1 MQLRPDSER
10 VVITGLGALSP
21 LGLSVAEL
29 WDGLVAGRSGVALI
43 THFDPGDMPT
53 KFAGEVKGFDPTKW
67 INFKE
72 ARRMG
77 RATQF
82 AVVAAQEALIDAG
95 FETTLPEDVQEDA
108 GVYIG
113 TAYGPFDKA
122 DDEIQAF
129 NAKGWRGISPFALSA
144 PLTNM
149 PAFHVSL
156 MAKAKGPIG
165 TPINACAAGTQGVVE
180 ASEYIRRGHAQVMI
194 AGGVEGLVHPY
205 GIAGFSAMR
214 ALSTRNDA
222 PERASRPFDKD
233 RDGFILSEGV
243 GLVVLEGLEHARAR
257 GARIYAEV
265 LGGAS
270 SADAYHVAAPDPK
283 GSGAV
288 RAMKRALRDASVEVY
303 EVDYIN
309 AHGTSTPLNDA
320 TETLAIKT
328 VFGEYAYN
336 VPISSTKSMI
346 GHAMGGAGALEAVAC
361 AKTIET
367 GTIHATI
374 NYETP
379 DPGCDLD
386 YVPNTSRHADVKVVL
401 SNSFG
406 LGGNNACLVLGKYLN
421 GKHT

>member
-1 MQLRPDSER
+1 MQTRPDSQR
-10 VVITGLGALSP
+10 VVITGLGAMSP
-21 LGLSVAEL
+21 LGQTVTEL
-29 WDGLVAGRSGVALI
+29 WEGLVAGRSGIGPI
-43 THFDPGDMPT
+43 TQFDPEDMPT
-53 KFAGEVKGFDPTKW
+53 KIAGEVKGFDPTKW

-77 RATQF
+77 RATQM
-82 AVVAAQEALIDAG
+82 AVAAACEALADAG
-95 FETTLPEDVQEDA
+95 FDSVLPEDVQEEA

-122 DDEIQAF
+122 DEEMQAF
-129 NAKGWRGISPFALSA
+129 AKKGWRGVSPFALSSA
-144 PLTNM
+144 LTSM

-156 MAKAKGPIG
+156 MAQAKGPIG
-165 TPINACAAGTQGVVE
+165 TPINACAAGTQGIVE

-194 AGGVEGLVHPY
+194 CGGVEGSIHRY
-205 GIAGFSAMR
+205 GIAGFCAMR
-214 ALSTRNDA
+214 ALSTRNDE

-233 RDGFILSEGV
+233 RDGFILSEGA
-243 GLVVLEGLEHARAR
+243 GLVVLENLEHARTR

-283 GSGAV
+283 GAGAV
-288 RAMKRALRDASVEVY
+288 RAMKRALRDAG
-303 EVDYIN
+303 VDVTAVSYIN

-328 VFGEYAYN
+328 VFGEQAYN
-336 VPISSTKSMI
+336 IPISSTKSMI
-346 GHAMGGAGALEAVAC
+346 GHSMGAAGALEAIAC
-361 AKTIET
+361 TKTIET

-374 NYETP
+374 NYDTP
-379 DPGCDLD
+379 DPACDLD
-386 YVPNTSRHADVKVVL
+386 YVPNTSRRADVNVVL

-406 LGGNNACLVLGKYLN
+406 LGGNNACLVLAKYIN
-421 GKHT
+421 GNH

>member
-1 MQLRPDSER
+1 MQTRPDSQR
-10 VVITGLGALSP
+10 VVITGLGAISP
-21 LGLSVAEL
+21 LGLTVADL
-29 WDGLVAGRSGVALI
+29 WAGLVAGRSGIGPI
-43 THFDPGDMPT
+43 TQFDPGDMPT
-53 KFAGEVKGFDPTKW
+53 TIAGEVKGFDPTKW

-77 RATQF
+77 RATQMG
-82 AVVAAQEALIDAG
+82 VAAACEALADAG
-95 FETTLPEDVQEDA
+95 FDSVLPEDVQDEA

-122 DDEIQAF
+122 DEEMQAF
-129 NAKGWRGISPFALSA
+129 AKKGWRGVSPFALSSA
-144 PLTNM
+144 LTSM

-156 MAKAKGPIG
+156 MAQAKGPIG
-165 TPINACAAGTQGVVE
+165 TPINACAAGTQGIVE

-194 AGGVEGLVHPY
+194 CGGVEGSIHRY

-214 ALSTRNDA
+214 ALSTRNDE
-222 PERASRPFDKD
+222 PERASRPFDQG
-233 RDGFILSEGV
+233 RDGFILSEGA
-243 GLVVLEGLEHARAR
+243 GLVVLESLEHARAR

-270 SADAYHVAAPDPK
+270 SADAYHVAAPDPQ
-283 GSGAV
+283 GAGAV
-288 RAMKRALRDASVEVY
+288 RAMKRALRDASVDIS

-328 VFGEYAYN
+328 VFGEQAYN
-336 VPISSTKSMI
+336 VPISSTKSML
-346 GHAMGGAGALEAVAC
+346 GHSMGAAGALEAIAC
-361 AKTIET
+361 VKSIET
-367 GTIHATI
+367 NILHPTI

-379 DPGCDLD
+379 DPACDLD
-386 YVPNTSRHADVKVVL
+386 YVPNTARQAEINIVL

-406 LGGNNACLVLGKYLN
+406 LGGNNACLVLAKYTN
-421 GKHT
+421 GNH

>member
-1 MQLRPDSER
+1 MQTRSDSQR
-10 VVITGLGALSP
+10 VVITGLGAISP
-21 LGLSVAEL
+21 LGLTVADL
-29 WDGLVAGRSGVALI
+29 WAGLVAGRSGIGPI
-43 THFDPGDMPT
+43 TQFDPEDMPT
-53 KFAGEVKGFDPTKW
+53 KIAGEVKGFDPTKW

-77 RATQF
+77 RATQM
-82 AVVAAQEALIDAG
+82 AVVAACEALIDAG
-95 FETTLPEDVQEDA
+95 FDTVLPDDVQDEA

-122 DDEIQAF
+122 DEEMQAF
-129 NAKGWRGISPFALSA
+129 AKKGWRGVSPFALSSA
-144 PLTNM
+144 LTSM

-156 MAKAKGPIG
+156 MAQAKGPIG
-165 TPINACAAGTQGVVE
+165 TPINACAAGTQGIVE

-194 AGGVEGLVHPY
+194 CGGVEGSIHRY

-214 ALSTRNDA
+214 ALSTRNDE
-222 PERASRPFDKD
+222 PERASRPFDQG
-233 RDGFILSEGV
+233 RDGFILSEGA
-243 GLVVLEGLEHARAR
+243 GLVVLENLDHARAR

-270 SADAYHVAAPDPK
+270 SADAYHVAAPDPQ
-283 GSGAV
+283 GAGAV
-288 RAMKRALRDASVEVY
+288 RAMKRALRDASVDIS

-328 VFGEYAYN
+328 VFGEQAYN

-346 GHAMGGAGALEAVAC
+346 GHSMGAAGGLEAIAC
-361 AKTIET
+361 VKTIET
-367 GTIHATI
+367 GLIHPTV

-379 DPGCDLD
+379 DPACDLD
-386 YVPNTSRHADVKVVL
+386 YVPNTARHAEVNIVL

-406 LGGNNACLVLGKYLN
+406 LGGNNACLVLAKYTN
-421 GKHT
+421 GNH

>member
-1 MQLRPDSER
+1 MEQRPDSQR
-10 VVITGLGALSP
+10 VVVTGLGALSP
-21 LGLSVAEL
+21 LGLTVNEL
-29 WDGLVAGRSGVALI
+29 WEGLVAGRSGIAPI
-43 THFDPGDMPT
+43 TRFDPGDMPT
-53 KFAGEVKGFDPTKW
+53 RIAGEVKGFDPTKW

-77 RATQF
+77 RATQL
-82 AVVAAQEALIDAG
+82 AVAAAHEALADAG
-95 FETTLPEDVQEDA
+95 FNSGLPEDVQEEA

-122 DDEIQAF
+122 DEEMEAF
-129 NAKGWRGISPFALSA
+129 AKKGWRGVSPFALSS
-144 PLTNM
+144 PLSSM

-156 MAKAKGPIG
+156 WAQAKGPIG
-165 TPINACAAGTQGVVE
+165 TPINACAAGTQAIVE

-194 AGGVEGLVHPY
+194 CGGVEGLIHPY

-214 ALSTRNDA
+214 ALSTRNDE
-222 PERASRPFDKD
+222 PGRASRPFDKL
-233 RDGFILSEGV
+233 RDGFILSEGC
-243 GLVVLEGLEHARAR
+243 GLVILESLDHALAR
-257 GARIYAEV
+257 QARIYAEV

-283 GSGAV
+283 GAGAV
-288 RAMKRALRDASVEVY
+288 RAMKRALRDAG
-303 EVDYIN
+303 VDVTAVSYIN
-309 AHGTSTPLNDA
+309 AHGTSTPLNDF

-328 VFGEYAYN
+328 VFGEQAYN

-361 AKTIET
+361 VKTIET

-374 NYETP
+374 NYENP
-379 DPGCDLD
+379 DPECDLD
-386 YVPNTSRHADVKVVL
+386 YVPNTPRQADVRVVL

-406 LGGNNACLVLGKYLN
+406 LGGNNACLVLAQYTN
-421 GKHT
+421 GRH

>member
-1 MQLRPDSER
+1 MEQRPDSQR

-21 LGLSVAEL
+21 LVLTVPEL
-29 WDGLVAGRSGVALI
+29 WDGLVAGRSGIATI
-43 THFDPGDMPT
+43 TQFDPEDMPT
-53 KFAGEVKGFDPTKW
+53 RFAGEVKGFEPTRW

-77 RATQF
+77 RATQM
-82 AVVAAQEALIDAG
+82 AVAAAHEAMADAG
-95 FETTLPEDVQEDA
+95 FEAVLPEDLQEET

-122 DDEIQAF
+122 DEEMQAF
-129 NAKGWRGISPFALSA
+129 AKKGWRGVSPFALSS
-144 PLTNM
+144 PLASM

-156 MAKAKGPIG
+156 MTQAKGPIG
-165 TPINACAAGTQGVVE
+165 TPINACAAGTQAIVE
-180 ASEYIRRGHAQVMI
+180 ASEYIRRGHAQLMI
-194 AGGVEGLVHPY
+194 CGGVEGSIHRY

-233 RDGFILSEGV
+233 RDGFILSEGA
-243 GLVVLEGLEHARAR
+243 GLVVLESLEHALAR
-257 GARIYAEV
+257 KARIYAEV

-283 GSGAV
+283 GAGAV
-288 RAMKRALRDASVEVY
+288 RAMKRALRDAGVTITAVN
-303 EVDYIN
+303 YIN
-309 AHGTSTPLNDA
+309 AHGTSTPLNDF

-328 VFGEYAYN
+328 VFGEQAYS

-346 GHAMGGAGALEAVAC
+346 GHAMGGAGALEAIAC
-361 AKTIET
+361 VKTLET
-367 GTIHATI
+367 GTVHPTI

-379 DPGCDLD
+379 DPECDLD
-386 YVPNTSRHADVKVVL
+386 YVPNNARQVNPQVVL

-406 LGGNNACLVLGKYLN
+406 LGGNNACLVLAQYHN
-421 GKHT
+421 GRH

>member
-1 MQLRPDSER
+1 MQTRPDSQR
-10 VVITGLGALSP
+10 VVITGLGAISP
-21 LGLSVAEL
+21 LGLTVADL
-29 WDGLVAGRSGVALI
+29 WAGLVAGRSGIAAI
-43 THFDPGDMPT
+43 TQFDPEDMPT
-53 KFAGEVKGFDPTKW
+53 TIAGEVKGFDPTKW

-77 RATQF
+77 RATQM
-82 AVVAAQEALIDAG
+82 AVAAACEALADAG
-95 FETTLPEDVQEDA
+95 FDSVLPADVQDEA

-122 DDEIQAF
+122 DEEMQAF
-129 NAKGWRGISPFALSA
+129 AKKGWRGVSPFALSSA
-144 PLTNM
+144 LTSM

-156 MAKAKGPIG
+156 MAQAKGPIG
-165 TPINACAAGTQGVVE
+165 TPINACAAGTQGIVE

-194 AGGVEGLVHPY
+194 CGGVEGSIHRY

-214 ALSTRNDA
+214 ALSTRNGE

-233 RDGFILSEGV
+233 RDGFILSEGA
-243 GLVVLEGLEHARAR
+243 GLVVLESLDHARAR

-283 GSGAV
+283 GAGAV
-288 RAMKRALRDASVEVY
+288 RAMKRALRDAG
-303 EVDYIN
+303 VDVTAVSYIN

-328 VFGEYAYN
+328 VFGEQAYS

-346 GHAMGGAGALEAVAC
+346 GHSMGAAGALEAIAC
-361 AKTIET
+361 VKSIET

-379 DPGCDLD
+379 DPACDLD
-386 YVPNTSRHADVKVVL
+386 YVPNTSRRADVDVVL

-406 LGGNNACLVLGKYLN
+406 LGGNNACLVLAKYTN
-421 GKHT
+421 GNH